1 MKKIKDIFDLCAKV
15 HLKDIGFLVKTPSGK
30 INRKISASKIF
41 APKDEKVLTIVNNF
55 LKSSNKKIVD
65 YNDALFSSGL
75 LDSIEFFELLV
86 TLESGGI
93 KLNRLKTNS
102 NIKLPIEEYDTV
114 QKMIENMK

>member
-1 MKKIKDIFDLCAKV
+1 MKKIKDIFDLSAKV
-15 HLKDIGFLVKTPSGK
+15 HLKDIG
-30 INRKISASKIF
+30 
-41 APKDEKVLTIVNNF
+41 
-55 LKSSNKKIVD
+55 
-65 YNDALFSSGL
+65 
-75 LDSIEFFELLV
+75 FFELLV

>member
-1 MKKIKDIFDLCAKV
+1 MKKIKDIFDLSAKV

-55 LKSSNKKIVD
+55 LKSSNKKIV
-65 YNDALFSSGL
+65 
-75 LDSIEFFELLV
+75 LV